1 MSIITLLR
9 HRLVR
14 IYQSYFP
21 EPLTTAEHELVRE
34 KLTPSLHALFYAQPL
49 CDQRHGLLVY
59 KKCQSL
65 FLQGPTLSV
74 DNPPTDDEL
83 FLASCFH
90 DVAKKDCRFSVTQ
103 RVIVATAVSC
113 IPVRRHDALRF
124 SKSKLLRRIGIYVD
138 HAELSWDLIKGE
150 VASEFVHDA
159 TVFHHGH
166 PKDVTPPESQARNLE
181 LFVVADTL

>member
-103 RVIVATAVSC
+103 RVIVATLLAC
-113 IPVRRHDALRF
+113 IPVRRHDSLR
-124 SKSKLLRRIGIYVD
+124 SSSSKLLRRIGIYVD
-138 HAELSWDLIKGE
+138 HAELSWELVSKE
-150 VASEFVHDA
+150 VSSEFVHDA
-159 TVFHHGH
+159 TVFHHGY
-166 PKDVTPPESQARNLE
+166 PKGDEPSVSQARNLE